1 VEGYRTL
8 IVDYKDYQDDIR
20 SIRNEVFIWEQN
32 VPEAIEFDGKDA
44 ESTFALALA
53 ESGEAIGTGRLSQT
67 GKIGRLAVRKTHRN
81 TGIGT
86 LILETLE
93 NEARN
98 QGLEQ
103 VFLHGQVHAID
114 FYKKRGYLEK
124 GQTFTEAGIEHLY
137 MYKFFDV

>member
-67 GKIGRLAVRKTHRN
+67 GKIGRLAVRKNHRN

-103 VFLHGQVHAID
+103 VFLH
-114 FYKKRGYLEK
+114 
-124 GQTFTEAGIEHLY
+124 
-137 MYKFFDV
+137 